1 MSLDKEPI
9 NIKVEKE
16 PVELNDYCYKRI
28 IKNEIK
34 CEPSEGSLIL
44 NNLSCMKTEDSVFKE
59 DLLIK
64 EEYHDEPFDY
74 GCIDHGYL
82 HNKSVPESTAPHPRR
97 SLKRKSRIILQESEK
112 ESTPRELRKRE
123 ELQKQLNIGEEI
135 KAHDTDTG

>member
-16 PVELNDYCYKRI
+16 PIELTDYCFKRM

-34 CEPSEGSLIL
+34 CEPSEGSLIV
-44 NNLSCMKTEDSVFKE
+44 NNLSCMKTEDSIF
-59 DLLIK
+59 K

-74 GCIDHGYL
+74 GCIDHDVNIHL
-82 HNKSVPESTAPHPRR
+82 HNKSVAESTSPLPRR
-97 SLKRKSRIILQESEK
+97 SLRRKSRIILQESEK